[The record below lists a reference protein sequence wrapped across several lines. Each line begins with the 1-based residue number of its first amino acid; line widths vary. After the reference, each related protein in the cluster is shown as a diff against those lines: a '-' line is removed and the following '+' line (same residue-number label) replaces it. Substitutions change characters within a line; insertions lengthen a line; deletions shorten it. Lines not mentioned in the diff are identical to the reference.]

1 MPKILAAT
9 SALALL
15 TIAAPALA
23 DPAPANAGAAAKS
36 DAKDPNRTVCR
47 KIETVGSR
55 LSSKRVCQ
63 TAAQW
68 DAQEAANRQDIERS
82 QTQRWKSD

>member
-1 MPKILAAT
+1 MPKTLVAAG
-9 SALALL
+9 ALALL
-15 TIAAPALA
+15 AISVPALA
-23 DPAPANAGAAAKS
+23 DPAPAEAGATSKN

-47 KIETVGSR
+47 KIETIGSR